1 VIKTKRKKANWNSVV
16 LSQQQM
22 EKNQKTKIKVKQ
34 TPTIA
39 IAKNCLNIKLT
50 EKMFIE
56 TMLR

>member
-1 VIKTKRKKANWNSVV
+1 V